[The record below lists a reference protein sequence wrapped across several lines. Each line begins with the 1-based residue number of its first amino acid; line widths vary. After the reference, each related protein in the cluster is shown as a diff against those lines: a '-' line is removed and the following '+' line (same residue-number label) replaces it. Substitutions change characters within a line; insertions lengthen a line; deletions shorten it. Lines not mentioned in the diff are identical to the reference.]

1 MDRHLLNTLLVY
13 TFALLLLFLLYT
25 ILSPFLGVLVW
36 AGAISVITYPL
47 YEKLLARCKGRK
59 ITAAAFLTAA
69 VVLAVILPLI
79 GLVFSL
85 SHEAALAYHFLENA
99 SANGSSLDLGAIL
112 NHPAIVPWL
121 ERLRPLTRSLNLDLD
136 AMLLPAV
143 KKGLAGL
150 LNYSTGIARNFVVF
164 MFKLVL
170 MVIMLFFFYKD
181 GARFLERFWLGVAIR
196 ERLRT
201 KIVEMI
207 SRVLGAVM
215 YGIVLTCLVQGFLG
229 GLGFW
234 VAGLPSPLLFGALMA
249 MCAMIPVVGT
259 ALVWLPGALYLL
271 MHGQTMSALLLSAW
285 CIVAVS
291 GIDNVI
297 RPLFIS
303 GMARLHM
310 LIIIL
315 GVLGGL
321 LAFGITGVVAGP
333 LILALALV
341 FSEEYSEKKEQLI
354 HEPSAE

>member
-1 MDRHLLNTLLVY
+1 MDRVLLNTLLVY
-13 TFALLLLFLLYT
+13 TFVLLLFFLLYT
-25 ILSPFLGVLVW
+25 ILAPFLGLLVW
-36 AGAISVITYPL
+36 AGAISVISYPL
-47 YEKLLARCKGRK
+47 YEKLLARSRGRE
-59 ITAAAFLTAA
+59 ITAAALLTAA

-79 GLVFSL
+79 GLIFSL
-85 SHEAALAYHFLENA
+85 SSESALAYQYFENA
-99 SANGSSLDLGAIL
+99 SKNGSSLNLSDLL
-112 NHPAIVPWL
+112 NHPAVVPWL
-121 ERLRPLTRSLNLDLD
+121 EMIRPLTSSLNLDLD

-150 LNYSTGIARNFVVF
+150 LNYSTGIVRNFVVF

-181 GARFLERFWLGVAIR
+181 GARFLERFWTGIAIG
-196 ERLRT
+196 ESLRT
-201 KIVEMI
+201 KIVAMI

-215 YGIVLTCLVQGFLG
+215 YGIVLTCLVQGALG

-234 VAGLPSPLLFGALMA
+234 VAGLPSPLLFGALMTI
-249 MCAMIPVVGT
+249 CAIIPVVGT

-271 MHGQTMSALLLSAW
+271 MNGQTMPALLLIAW
-285 CIVAVS
+285 CVVVVS
-291 GIDNVI
+291 SIDNVI

-303 GMARLHM
+303 GFARLHM
-310 LIIIL
+310 LVIIL

-341 FSEEYSEKKEQLI
+341 FFDTFKKDKEQLL
-354 HEPSAE
+354 HEP